1 MELDP
6 VGDAASSQGR
16 LTMAAV
22 TRVYTIARVAEML
35 DEDVDWLHEISIAM
49 EPEDGIISV
58 YGIGD
63 EYTVA
68 FTDLGIENL
77 QYEIE
82 AIIECKGRP
91 RP

>member
-1 MELDP
+1 MELDSF
-6 VGDAASSQGR
+6 GDAASSQGR

-22 TRVYTIARVAEML
+22 TRAHTIARVAEML
-35 DEDVDWLHEISIAM
+35 DKDVDWLHEVSIAM

-82 AIIECKGRP
+82 AIIEGKGRP

>member
-6 VGDAASSQGR
+6 AGAAASNQGR

-22 TRVYTIARVAEML
+22 MRVYTIARVAEML
-35 DEDVDWLHEISIAM
+35 DEDVDWLHEVSIAM
-49 EPEDGIISV
+49 QPEDGIISV

-82 AIIECKGRP
+82 AVVDCKGRP